1 MENWAVGHA
10 GEFSVSGL
18 GHQQGQRS
26 QKEVQAAHLQAA
38 ISQPASSSVFGG
50 LNR

>member
-1 MENWAVGHA
+1 MLVSWCEWPRTTGKANAVKT
-10 GEFSVSGL
+10 
-18 GHQQGQRS
+18 

-38 ISQPASSSVFGG
+38 ISQSASSSVFGG